1 MKNSRCCIVSIRS
14 TLIVQL
20 MCDKR
25 RQKKMYFPKVNIYHD
40 QLYEDKR
47 KTSTN
52 KSRVCAYQ
60 KKRSISLIWK
70 QKENVDQKNTIVQM
84 KEKKK
89 KLVLKIET
97 SYT

>member
-1 MKNSRCCIVSIRS
+1 
-14 TLIVQL
+14 

-25 RQKKMYFPKVNIYHD
+25 RQKKTHKKRCIFPKVNIYHD

-52 KSRVCAYQ
+52 KSFVCADQ
-60 KKRSISLIWK
+60 KKKRSIFCMIWK

-89 KLVLKIET
+89 KLILKIET